1 MIYENNNKKNKSNK
15 SNNNKSNKTIKQLNG
30 NFIPYQSV
38 ISV

>member
-30 NFIPYQSV
+30 NFIPCQSV
-38 ISV
+38 IPV